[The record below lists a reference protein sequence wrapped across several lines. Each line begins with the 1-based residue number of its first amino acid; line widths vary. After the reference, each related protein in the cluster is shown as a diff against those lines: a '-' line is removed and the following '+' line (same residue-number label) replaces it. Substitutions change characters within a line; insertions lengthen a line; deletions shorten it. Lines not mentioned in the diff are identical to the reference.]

1 MGIHV
6 RVDDDDTDD
15 DRGHKFPSILLNVI
29 IYLIVLLY
37 FYSSFFFFY
46 LFYLFFDFYSS
57 SSSSFI
63 FSIGIIHVVVFISA
77 SLIKIDLFFIAKKS
91 KRKKEQTIV
100 FLDSRFIPLYIV
112 VKTLEDQRC
121 STIENK

>member
-1 MGIHV
+1 M
-6 RVDDDDTDD
+6 
-15 DRGHKFPSILLNVI
+15 
-29 IYLIVLLY
+29 LLY
-37 FYSSFFFFY
+37 ISLFSFIFTLPSSSFTYSTYSSTFILHSSFYS
-46 LFYLFFDFYSS
+46 SS

-63 FSIGIIHVVVFISA
+63 FSIGIIHVVVYISA